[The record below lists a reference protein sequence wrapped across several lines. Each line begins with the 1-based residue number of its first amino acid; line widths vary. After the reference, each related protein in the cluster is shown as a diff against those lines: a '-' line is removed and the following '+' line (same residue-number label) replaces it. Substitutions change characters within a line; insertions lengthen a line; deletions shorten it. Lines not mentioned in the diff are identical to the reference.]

1 MNLHRDDPI
10 VAIATPAGRGGIG
23 VVRLSFGS
31 WSRQAIVPRFIA
43 TLCGKREGF
52 ALEPRHATLV
62 AIHAN
67 DDAVIDR
74 GIALFFAAPH
84 SYTGED
90 VLELQVHGGPVVL
103 RMIVARCLALA
114 SSIAPSTTPSFPS
127 SHRSEARAYESD
139 ASHATMHFATMRLAQ
154 PGEFTERAFL
164 NDKLDLAQAEAVAD
178 LIEASSEAAVLGA
191 QASLS
196 GAFSDAVHALVDQL
210 IELRALVEATL
221 DFPEEEIDFLEQSD
235 ARGRLTRARDALQAL
250 FDRARQGALLREG
263 LTVVLIGRPNVG
275 KSSLLNA
282 LAEAEVAIVTPIPG
296 TTRDRV
302 EETIQLEGIALHI
315 VDTAGIREFD
325 DSTDAGTVERI
336 GIARTWDAIAKA
348 HVVLHLVDAS
358 AIDEGGAGDEDQAIA
373 SRLPAHAAR
382 RTIVN
387 KIDLT
392 GETARIERTH
402 EAGVAR
408 LHATDELTPRGKMD
422 NARLYLSAKTGAG
435 LHLLREELLAI
446 AGWQPSA
453 ETGFLARERH
463 LLALRSAQAHLDA
476 TVAYADQGDRK
487 LELFAEELRLTQLEL
502 DRITGEFSSDD
513 LLGEI
518 FGRFCIGK

>member
-1 MNLHRDDPI
+1 MSLHRDDPI

-23 VVRLSFGS
+23 VVRLSFGC
-31 WSRQAIVPRFIA
+31 WSGQAIARRFIA
-43 TLCGKREGF
+43 KLCGKRDGGADRRDDF
-52 ALEPRHATLV
+52 ALVPRHAALV
-62 AIHAN
+62 GIHAA
-67 DDAVIDR
+67 DGAAIDR
-74 GIALFFAAPH
+74 GIALLFVAPR

-90 VLELQVHGGPVVL
+90 VLELQVHGGPMVL
-103 RMIVARCLALA
+103 QMIVARCLELA
-114 SSIAPSTTPSFPS
+114 SSLAAADDSADIVT
-127 SHRSEARAYESD
+127 RQ
-139 ASHATMHFATMRLAQ
+139 FATMRLAQ

-196 GAFSDAVHALVDQL
+196 GAFSKAIDGLVDQL

-235 ARGRLTRARDALQAL
+235 ARGRLSRVREALQSL
-250 FDRARQGALLREG
+250 FERARQGVLLREG

-282 LAEAEVAIVTPIPG
+282 LAEAEVAIVTPIAG

-302 EETIQLEGIALHI
+302 EQTVRLEGIALHI
-315 VDTAGIREFD
+315 VDTAGIRELD
-325 DSTDAGTVERI
+325 ELADAPDDAGDAGDAEADAHAVERI

-348 HVVLHLVDAS
+348 HVVLHLVDAG
-358 AIDEGGAGDEDQAIA
+358 AIDSTIDPAFEGASREDEAIA
-373 SRLPAHAAR
+373 ARLPAHAAR
-382 RTIVN
+382 RTIIN

-392 GETARIERTH
+392 GDRPRIES
-402 EAGVAR
+402 APASG
-408 LHATDELTPRGKMD
+408 ELPRESSI
-422 NARLYLSAKTGAG
+422 YLSAKTGEG
-435 LHLLREELLAI
+435 LDLLRQELLAI
-446 AGWQPSA
+446 AGYQPSS

-463 LLALRSAQAHLDA
+463 LAALRAAQSHLDA
-476 TVAYADQGDRK
+476 ASAHADEGDRM
-487 LELFAEELRLTQLEL
+487 LDLFAEDLRLAQLEL
-502 DRITGEFSSDD
+502 SRITGEFTADD

>member
-1 MNLHRDDPI
+1 MSLHRDDPI

-23 VVRLSFGS
+23 VVRLSLGS
-31 WSRQAIVPRFIA
+31 WSGLAIAQRFIA
-43 TLCGKREGF
+43 KLCGKRDDF
-52 ALEPRHATLV
+52 ALEPRRGSLV
-62 AIHAN
+62 AIGAA
-67 DDAVIDR
+67 DATVIDR
-74 GIALFFAAPH
+74 GIALYFAAPH

-103 RMIVARCLALA
+103 QMIVARSLELA
-114 SSIAPSTTPSFPS
+114 SSLVSA
-127 SHRSEARAYESD
+127 D
-139 ASHATMHFATMRLAQ
+139 ASANIAAMPFATMRLAQ

-196 GAFSDAVHALVDQL
+196 GAFSKAIEVLADQL

-235 ARGRLTRARDALQAL
+235 ARGRLARVREAFRAL
-250 FDRARQGALLREG
+250 FERARQGALLREG

-282 LAEAEVAIVTPIPG
+282 LAEAEVAIVTPIAG

-302 EETIQLEGIALHI
+302 EETVRLEGIALRI
-315 VDTAGIREFD
+315 VDTAGIREFGALGDTVD
-325 DSTDAGTVERI
+325 DAADAHAVERI

-348 HVVLHLVDAS
+348 HVVLHLVDAAS
-358 AIDEGGAGDEDQAIA
+358 IDAGIDPAFEGANREDEAIA
-373 SRLPAHAAR
+373 ARLPAHAAR

-392 GETARIERTH
+392 GDQPHIEGAPASDDDALDFRI
-402 EAGVAR
+402 
-408 LHATDELTPRGKMD
+408 
-422 NARLYLSAKTGAG
+422 YLSAKTGEG
-435 LHLLREELLAI
+435 LDLLRRELLAI
-446 AGWQPSA
+446 AGYQPSS

-463 LLALRSAQAHLDA
+463 LAALRATQSHLDA
-476 TVAYADQGDRK
+476 ASAHADQGDRM
-487 LELFAEELRLTQLEL
+487 LELFAEDLRLAQREL
-502 DRITGEFSSDD
+502 SRITGEFTADD

-518 FGRFCIGK
+518 FGKFCIGK

>member
-1 MNLHRDDPI
+1 MTHHRDDPI
-10 VAIATPAGRGGIG
+10 IAIATPAGRGGIG
-23 VVRLSFGS
+23 VIRISFGR
-31 WSRQAIVPRFIA
+31 WTGHALIARFVAALCAKPDDYRLIA
-43 TLCGKREGF
+43 RY
-52 ALEPRHATLV
+52 ATLV
-62 AIHAN
+62 GLHAADGAI
-67 DDAVIDR
+67 IDR
-74 GIALFFAAPH
+74 GIALLFATPH

-90 VLELQVHGGPVVL
+90 VLELQLHGGPVVL
-103 RMIVARCLALA
+103 QMTVARCLALA
-114 SSIAPSTTPSFPS
+114 ASLSIDPDLP
-127 SHRSEARAYESD
+127 AR
-139 ASHATMHFATMRLAQ
+139 MRLAA

-196 GAFSDAVHALVDQL
+196 GAFSDAVHALVAQL

-235 ARGRLTRARDALQAL
+235 ARGRLERARDALASL
-250 FDRARQGALLREG
+250 MDRAKRGTLLREG

-282 LAEAEVAIVTPIPG
+282 LAEAEVAIVTPIAG

-302 EETIQLEGIALHI
+302 EQVVRLEGIALHV

-325 DSTDAGTVERI
+325 DDGDAATVERI
-336 GIARTWDAIAKA
+336 GIARTWDAIAHA
-348 HVVLHLVDAS
+348 HVVLHLVDAAS
-358 AIDEGGAGDEDQAIA
+358 MAEADRPEDEAIA
-373 SRLPAHAAR
+373 RRLPEHAAR

-387 KIDLT
+387 KIDLS
-392 GETARIERTH
+392 GDEARVEPALDRGDGVERIW
-402 EAGVAR
+402 
-408 LHATDELTPRGKMD
+408 
-422 NARLYLSAKTGAG
+422 LSAKTGAG
-435 LHLLREELLAI
+435 IDLLRHELLAI
-446 AGWQPSA
+446 AGWQPSG

-463 LLALRSAQAHLDA
+463 LVALREASAHLDTA
-476 TVAYADQGDRK
+476 TAHAEEGDRR
-487 LELFAEELRLTQLEL
+487 LDLFAEELRLSQRAL
-502 DRITGEFSSDD
+502 DRITGAFSADD

>member
-1 MNLHRDDPI
+1 MSVHRDDPI

-23 VVRLSFGS
+23 VVRLSLGC
-31 WSRQAIVPRFIA
+31 WSGQAIARNYIA
-43 TLCGKREGF
+43 GLCGNGEDL
-52 ALEPRHATLV
+52 ALVARHASLV
-62 AIHAN
+62 GIHA
-67 DDAVIDR
+67 AGGALIDR
-74 GIALFFAAPH
+74 GIALLFAAPH

-90 VLELQVHGGPVVL
+90 VLELQVHGGPAVL
-103 RMIVARCLALA
+103 QMIVARCLELASALA
-114 SSIAPSTTPSFPS
+114 SSLASSST
-127 SHRSEARAYESD
+127 ARESD
-139 ASHATMHFATMRLAQ
+139 ESLATTQFATMRLAQ

-164 NDKLDLAQAEAVAD
+164 NGKLDLAQAEAVAD
-178 LIEASSEAAVLGA
+178 LIEASTEAAVLGA

-196 GAFSDAVHALVDQL
+196 GVFSDAVRALVDQV

-221 DFPEEEIDFLEQSD
+221 DFPEEEIEFLEQSD
-235 ARGRLTRARDALQAL
+235 ARGRLTRARAALQAL
-250 FDRARQGALLREG
+250 FDRARQGARLREG

-282 LAEAEVAIVTPIPG
+282 LAEAEVAIVTPIAG

-302 EETIQLEGIALHI
+302 EETIRLEGIALHI
-315 VDTAGIREFD
+315 VDTAGIRELGRVGELD
-325 DSTDAGTVERI
+325 DASDPHPDPDAVERI

-358 AIDEGGAGDEDQAIA
+358 SINAACDEGARAEDEAIA
-373 SRLPAHAAR
+373 ARLPAHASR

-392 GETARIERTH
+392 GDEARVES
-402 EAGVAR
+402 ALANG
-408 LHATDELTPRGKMD
+408 DTPEDGPRES
-422 NARLYLSAKTGAG
+422 RIYLSAKTGAG
-435 LHLLREELLAI
+435 LDLLRHELLAI

-463 LLALRSAQAHLDA
+463 LAALRAALSHLERAA
-476 TVAYADQGDRK
+476 THADQGDRM
-487 LELFAEELRLTQLEL
+487 LDLFAEELRLAQLEL
-502 DRITGEFSSDD
+502 DRITGEFTADD

>member
-23 VVRLSFGS
+23 VVRLSFGH
-31 WSRQAIVPRFIA
+31 WSQQEIAQRFVVK
-43 TLCGKREGF
+43 LFEKSGDF
-52 ALEPRHATLV
+52 ALVPRHATMA
-62 AIHAN
+62 AIHAA
-67 DDAVIDR
+67 DGAVIDR

-103 RMIVARCLALA
+103 QMIVARCLELASALA
-114 SSIAPSTTPSFPS
+114 SSLVAIED
-127 SHRSEARAYESD
+127 RVN
-139 ASHATMHFATMRLAQ
+139 ATRQLETIPIATMRAAQ

-164 NDKLDLAQAEAVAD
+164 NGKLDLAQAEAVAD

-196 GAFSDAVHALVDQL
+196 GAFSDAVRALVAQV
-210 IELRALVEATL
+210 IGLRALVEATL
-221 DFPEEEIDFLEQSD
+221 DFPEEEIDFLEESD
-235 ARGRLTRARDALQAL
+235 ARGRLSRARDALQSL

-282 LAEAEVAIVTPIPG
+282 LAEAEVAIVTPIAG

-302 EETIQLEGIALHI
+302 EETVRLEGIALHI
-315 VDTAGIREFD
+315 VDTAGIRTLGALD
-325 DSTDAGTVERI
+325 HSSDADTVERI

-348 HVVLHLVDAS
+348 HVVLHLVDAAS
-358 AIDEGGAGDEDQAIA
+358 LDASLHAAIDQQANSEDLAIA
-373 SRLPAHAAR
+373 SRLPAHATR
-382 RTIVN
+382 RVIVN
-387 KIDLT
+387 KIDLV
-392 GETARIERTH
+392 GEEPRIETVIANGGQPREARI
-402 EAGVAR
+402 
-408 LHATDELTPRGKMD
+408 
-422 NARLYLSAKTGAG
+422 YLSAKTGAG
-435 LHLLREELLAI
+435 LELLRHELLAI

-463 LLALRSAQAHLDA
+463 LAALRAAQSHLHHA
-476 TVAYADQGDRK
+476 STHADQGDRM
-487 LELFAEELRLTQLEL
+487 LELFAEELRLAQREL
-502 DRITGEFSSDD
+502 DRITGEFTADD